1 MDTVTTAIG
10 GALLAK
16 ALPEESRGPRAL
28 WIVTLASAAPDID
41 MFAGLIVSDPLSSL
55 TQHRAFTHSLVG
67 TVLLAP
73 LIAGAFWRF
82 SKDRNFLRLLALTLL
97 GLYWHL
103 FTDLATSWGTQIFY
117 PFNRDRVVWDLIFII
132 DFTFTA
138 LLLLP
143 QMLGWVY
150 GKPDHPLR
158 RGALIWTLLVS
169 LTAWAIHWA
178 SPNLG
183 VPFSWRLLGA
193 LAGGEAVIL
202 FAPAIRGWGVR
213 QGRVVFA
220 RVGVGALVTYLAV
233 CTISHFSAVG
243 RVERMARELN
253 LEVRIIGALPQPLSP
268 FRWTGLAL
276 TPEGV
281 YQGWFNV
288 LESKPTEFRFF
299 PSTQNAYV
307 ARAGELPQVQTYLWF
322 ARFPVV
328 RYRRD
333 GDRHIVEYGDQRFQS
348 SRDQGTRFS
357 FRVIFDD
364 RGQVLYRG
372 FARP

>member
-16 ALPEESRGPRAL
+16 ALPEESRGPRAV

-41 MFAGLIVSDPLSSL
+41 MFGDLIVSDPLSSL

-82 SKDRNFLRLLALTLL
+82 SKDRNFLRLFALALL
-97 GLYWHL
+97 GLYWHI

-117 PFNRDRVVWDLIFII
+117 PFNRDRVAWDLLFII

-138 LLLLP
+138 ILLLP

-158 RGALIWTLLVS
+158 RGGLAWALLVS
-169 LTAWAIHWA
+169 ITAWAIHWA
-178 SPNLG
+178 APNLG
-183 VPFSWRLLGA
+183 VPFSWRLIGV
-193 LAGGEAVIL
+193 LAGVEAAIL
-202 FAPAIRGWGVR
+202 LAPAIRGWGFR
-213 QGRVVFA
+213 QARVGFA
-220 RVGVGALVTYLAV
+220 RVGVGVLVTYLAV
-233 CTISHFSAVG
+233 CTISHFSAG
-243 RVERMARELN
+243 RRVERMAREKN

-288 LESKPTEFRFF
+288 LESNATEFRFF

-307 ARAGELPQVQTYLWF
+307 AHAGELPQVRTYLWF

-348 SRDQGTRFS
+348 SRDQGTNVS
-357 FRVIFDD
+357 FRVTFDD
-364 RGQVLYRG
+364 RGQVLYQG
-372 FARP
+372 FRRP